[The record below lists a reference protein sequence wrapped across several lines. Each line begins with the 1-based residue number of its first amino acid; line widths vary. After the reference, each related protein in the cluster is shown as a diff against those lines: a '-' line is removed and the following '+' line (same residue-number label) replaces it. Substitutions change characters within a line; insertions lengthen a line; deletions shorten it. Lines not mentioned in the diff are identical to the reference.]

1 MRYALLLAAVLC
13 LAADAAFGKDK
24 APPTLE
30 EPPAL
35 EDLLAFEP
43 PSATEPAFAGE
54 KRRAAMRAAALAF
67 GAQAGLARRGREI
80 AGLLER
86 HADRLSDVYRFRAL
100 TLRAHG
106 FTVMPPVL
114 AETSQAFRLGRDGT
128 RAATASRVLRI
139 LEPERIVSAPPHW
152 RDFLI
157 RAWPEPAPP
166 ASVLFPRDEEETVLW
181 REWLRDGW
189 ARGTAL
195 AEDVFA
201 ADLDRLARAFEG
213 LVRWRHAHLARMVS
227 APVLHAD
234 RAAVSGNDRLMR
246 IDETAAVLGEPARFD
261 LRAEEWRVL
270 PLGDAP

>member
-1 MRYALLLAAVLC
+1 MRYAILLAAVLC

-24 APPTLE
+24 APP
-30 EPPAL
+30 AL

-43 PSATEPAFAGE
+43 PSATETTFAGE

-80 AGLLER
+80 AGLLEH
-86 HADRLSDVYRFRAL
+86 HADRLSAVYRFRAL
-100 TLRAHG
+100 TLRSHG

-114 AETSQAFRLGRDGT
+114 AETARAFRLGRDGT
-128 RAATASRVLRI
+128 RAATAARVLRI

-152 RDFLI
+152 RDFLL

-166 ASVLFPRDEEETVLW
+166 ASVLFPRDAEETALW
-181 REWLRDGW
+181 RGWLRDGW

-201 ADLDRLARAFEG
+201 ADLDRLNRAFEG

-227 APVLHAD
+227 APALHAD
-234 RAAVSGNDRLMR
+234 RAAVSGNGRLMR

-261 LRAEEWRVL
+261 LRPEEWRVL
-270 PLGDAP
+270 PLGEKP

>member
-1 MRYALLLAAVLC
+1 MRYALLLAAMLC

-30 EPPAL
+30 
-35 EDLLAFEP
+35 DLLAFEP
-43 PSATEPAFAGE
+43 PRATEPAFAGE

-67 GAQAGLARRGREI
+67 GAQAGLARRGWEI
-80 AGLLER
+80 ADLLER
-86 HADRLSDVYRFRAL
+86 HADRLSAVYRFRAL
-100 TLRAHG
+100 TLHAHG

-114 AETSQAFRLGRDGT
+114 AETSRAFRLGRDGT

-139 LEPERIVSAPPHW
+139 LEPERIASAPPHW
-152 RDFLI
+152 RDFLL
-157 RAWPEPAPP
+157 RTWPEPVPP
-166 ASVLFPRDEEETVLW
+166 ASVLFPRDAEETALW

-189 ARGTAL
+189 AHGTAL

-213 LVRWRHAHLARMVS
+213 LVRWRRAHLARMVS

-234 RAAVSGNDRLMR
+234 RAAVSGNGRLMR
-246 IDETAAVLGEPARFD
+246 IDETIARLGEPARFD
-261 LRAEEWRVL
+261 LRAEEWRAL
-270 PLGDAP
+270 PMGEAP

>member
-1 MRYALLLAAVLC
+1 MRYAILLAALLC
-13 LAADAAFGKDK
+13 MGADAAFGKDK
-24 APPTLE
+24 APP
-30 EPPAL
+30 AL
-35 EDLLAFEP
+35 EDLLAL
-43 PSATEPAFAGE
+43 EPARAIESTFAGG

-67 GAQAGLARRGREI
+67 AAQAGLARRGREI
-80 AGLLER
+80 ADLLER
-86 HADRLSDVYRFRAL
+86 HADRLSAVYPFRAL

-114 AETSQAFRLGRDGT
+114 AETSQAFRLGRDGS

-152 RDFLI
+152 RDFLL

-166 ASVLFPRDEEETVLW
+166 AAVLFPRDAEETALW
-181 REWLRDGW
+181 RRWLRDGW

-213 LVRWRHAHLARMVS
+213 IVRWRRAHLARMVS
-227 APVLHAD
+227 APVLHAE
-234 RAAVSGNDRLMR
+234 RAAVSGNGRLMR
-246 IDETAAVLGEPARFD
+246 IDETVAALGAPARFD
-261 LRAEEWRVL
+261 LRAEEWRAL
-270 PLGDAP
+270 PMGEAP